1 MKLWF
6 MTPEYPLFIILI
18 DAIFAALSYM
28 MIARFCA
35 LTLLPDTL
43 TSGKLR
49 VLAKLNQ
56 IILNAERNGLTLE
69 KLQKKQLKELEP
81 ELIGEVGLLSRTTGI
96 IDIHDLMLNFLIDI
110 DSIHHSS
117 INSPLRSD
125 SNGGGRGRRC
135 LRVQRCNAPPSETHL
150 IDALS
155 APLER

>member
-49 VLAKLNQ
+49 GWQN
-56 IILNAERNGLTLE
+56 LTRL
-69 KLQKKQLKELEP
+69 
-81 ELIGEVGLLSRTTGI
+81 
-96 IDIHDLMLNFLIDI
+96 F
-110 DSIHHSS
+110 
-117 INSPLRSD
+117 SPFCR
-125 SNGGGRGRRC
+125 
-135 LRVQRCNAPPSETHL
+135 Q
-150 IDALS
+150 
-155 APLER
+155 

>member
-35 LTLLPDTL
+35 LTLLPDSL

-56 IILNAERNGLTLE
+56 IIFTILSPVTPAWINHRLLE
-69 KLQKKQLKELEP
+69 LYAQFWLFVIRYYLLPLVIGYDIYLPSQMPFEMAIFKLFS
-81 ELIGEVGLLSRTTGI
+81 G
-96 IDIHDLMLNFLIDI
+96 
-110 DSIHHSS
+110 
-117 INSPLRSD
+117 
-125 SNGGGRGRRC
+125 
-135 LRVQRCNAPPSETHL
+135 
-150 IDALS
+150 
-155 APLER
+155 